1 MVVTAVV
8 FDVGETLL
16 DETRYWTELA
26 DLAGVEHE
34 TFFAALDE
42 AIATGDHR
50 RVWDLVGEPLPELPP
65 LYEMRDLFPDAPH
78 CLARLREAGYF
89 VGVAA
94 NQPPETE
101 DLLRRMFPFDL
112 IRVSSLWGVT
122 KPQPE
127 FFERLSE
134 ELLQAPEQI
143 AYVGDRV
150 DNDVLPAL
158 AAGMTAVHVRR
169 GRWSRVQDAPPEAIV
184 IDSLEELPGVFA

>member
-1 MVVTAVV
+1 MTAVV

-26 DLAGVEHE
+26 ELAGVERE
-34 TFFAALDE
+34 TFFDALDE
-42 AIATGDHR
+42 SIATGDHR
-50 RVWDLVGEPLPELPP
+50 RVWDLVGQPLPESPP
-65 LYEMRDLFPDAPH
+65 LYEMQDLFPDAPH
-78 CLARLREAGYF
+78 CLARLREGGYV

-112 IRVSSLWGVT
+112 IRVSALWGVT

-127 FFERLSE
+127 FFARLSE
-134 ELLQAPEQI
+134 ELLQQPDQI

-169 GRWSRVQDAPPEAIV
+169 GRWSRVQAAPPEAIV
-184 IDSLEELPGVFA
+184 IDSLDELPAVFA